1 MLPSKYNKIL
11 GEFND
16 LLTSGEKAV
25 FKTLSIYRTI
35 ELDKIKIKVPE
46 APQGVYNKVDILL
59 LMLLYPLF
67 CLKNV
72 YQFSTSSYK
81 VLLEA
86 SKNTFYRFKN
96 NSLIP
101 WRSILYRV
109 VKKLNNQIMER
120 GTQDPDSAKCFIIDD
135 TDFPKTGKHIEHA
148 GMIWSHTIRRSILG
162 FKGLFLGLW
171 DSKSFIILDYSLHKE
186 KGKNI
191 KKPFGL
197 RKNEIKR
204 QYHKQRSEASFTYPG
219 CRGKYQSA

>member
-11 GEFND
+11 GEFDD
-16 LLTSGEKAV
+16 LLTSAEKAV

-72 YQFSTSSYK
+72 YQYSTSSYK
-81 VLLEA
+81 ALLEA

-109 VKKLNNQIMER
+109 VKKLNNQIL
-120 GTQDPDSAKCFIIDD
+120 K
-135 TDFPKTGKHIEHA
+135 
-148 GMIWSHTIRRSILG
+148 
-162 FKGLFLGLW
+162 LFTV
-171 DSKSFIILDYSLHKE
+171 SLTTHKL
-186 KGKNI
+186 
-191 KKPFGL
+191 FA
-197 RKNEIKR
+197 
-204 QYHKQRSEASFTYPG
+204 Y
-219 CRGKYQSA
+219 